1 MDLHLYWMPCTL
13 ALPTTS
19 LVSALLEVLFCSQLF
34 AMCVYIYFTFT
45 HAIPLILFPIHA
57 ASWDGFED
65 QQSGL
70 HVYQWWVGST
80 LGNDDIIPP
89 TDPHMHLAGGQSS
102 WTNSGLA
109 TGLALADGSYYIS
122 VQVHTCAISLC
133 MYVCVCVFVCVCVCE
148 CMLYILTRDSI

>member
-1 MDLHLYWMPCTL
+1 M
-13 ALPTTS
+13 
-19 LVSALLEVLFCSQLF
+19 FF
-34 AMCVYIYFTFT
+34 
-45 HAIPLILFPIHA
+45 ILFPIHA

-70 HVYQWWVGST
+70 HIYQWWVGST

-89 TDPHMHLAGGQSS
+89 TDPHMHLTGGQNS

-122 VQVHTCAISLC
+122 VQVHIYMCNQYVC
-133 MYVCVCVFVCVCVCE
+133 MCVCVCLCVCVFVCVCVYVCMCVCVVLVCVCE
-148 CMLYILTRDSI
+148 CEWMLYMLTRDSI